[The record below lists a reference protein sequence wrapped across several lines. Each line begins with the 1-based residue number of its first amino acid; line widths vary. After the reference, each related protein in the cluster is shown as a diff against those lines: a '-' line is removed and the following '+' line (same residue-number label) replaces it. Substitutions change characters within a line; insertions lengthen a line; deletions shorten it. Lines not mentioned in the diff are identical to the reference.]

1 MRGDLGLRAGRGGVA
16 EVLLVGITRVFV
28 IVAVETQQFPV
39 GAIFGVVVM
48 VVIAVVHGQL
58 ADALAAELAG
68 AATADP
74 RVHLQGFL
82 AIACFPALVAGAS
95 GYGSVLEH
103 TDLPSDSS
111 PYRCMACAPSITP
124 AQATVTGAG

>member
-1 MRGDLGLRAGRGGVA
+1 MTP
-16 EVLLVGITRVFV
+16 ITY
-28 IVAVETQQFPV
+28 
-39 GAIFGVVVM
+39 
-48 VVIAVVHGQL
+48 GQL

-82 AIACFPALVAGAS
+82 AIACFSALVAGAT
-95 GYGSVLEH
+95 GYGSILEH

-111 PYRCMACAPSITP
+111 PYRGMAYAPSITP

>member
-48 VVIAVVHGQL
+48 VVIAMVHGQL
-58 ADALAAELAG
+58 ADALTYMYLTPLFLYSWKSSLPPP
-68 AATADP
+68 ATA
-74 RVHLQGFL
+74 
-82 AIACFPALVAGAS
+82 
-95 GYGSVLEH
+95 
-103 TDLPSDSS
+103 
-111 PYRCMACAPSITP
+111 
-124 AQATVTGAG
+124 